1 MNPARLASIRR
12 AALFLMIASVA
23 ITALLAIG
31 AFLLGDFSNTQVRI
45 LLTTLALAV
54 TSGLSLASG
63 SSWPIHRVLPVYG
76 VSLAVVAFVAALP
89 PLWLSGEDDSWG
101 DWNRTVGILYV
112 LAAALAY
119 ATLLISRRR
128 VTEGRTVTNIRRAA
142 LVSLTWLTVMISMLI
157 ATERFS
163 GPGFGRVIGVA
174 AVLTVATTLVT
185 LILQRLEAPARS
197 EARSAGG
204 VAGRTIVSVEQRES
218 ETILVLD
225 DGTRLPLAPGVRF
238 DLDQSA

>member
-1 MNPARLASIRR
+1 M
-12 AALFLMIASVA
+12 MIGA
-23 ITALLAIG
+23 IAVTALLAIG
-31 AFLLGDFSNTQVRI
+31 AFLLGDFSDTQVRI
-45 LLTTLALAV
+45 LLTTLALAA
-54 TSGLSLASG
+54 TSGLSLATG
-63 SSWPIHRVLPVYG
+63 SSWPVYRVLPVCG
-76 VSLAVVAFVAALP
+76 VALAVIAFVAALP
-89 PLWLSGEDDSWG
+89 PLWLSGDDDGWG
-101 DWNRTVGILYV
+101 WWIRTVGILYV

-128 VTEGRTVTNIRRAA
+128 ATESATVANTRRAA
-142 LVSLTWLTVMISMLI
+142 LASLTWLTAMISGLI

-163 GPGFGRVIGVA
+163 GPGYGRVMGVA

-225 DGTRLPLAPGVRF
+225 DGTRLPLAPGAKL
-238 DLDQSA
+238 DLD